1 MLQVQG
7 LSSGYGSLPILHGL
21 GMEVHEGEVVAVVGA
36 NGAGKTTFLRTLT
49 GLVPATAGTVQ
60 FEGEDITAVPAHQRP
75 GRGVVMVPEGRRLF
89 PFMTV
94 QENLLL
100 GAHNPRAKEGAAQR
114 LTEVFDL
121 FPTLRERRAQLAGSM
136 SGGEQQMCALGRA
149 VMARPS
155 LLLLDEPSLGLAPI
169 MVEKILDMVR
179 RLSES
184 GLTMLLIEQ
193 NVHDALDIAD
203 RGYVMADGAIIM
215 QGTGAELLA
224 REDLQRT
231 YMGA

>member
-169 MVEKILDMVR
+169 MVEKILDMVL